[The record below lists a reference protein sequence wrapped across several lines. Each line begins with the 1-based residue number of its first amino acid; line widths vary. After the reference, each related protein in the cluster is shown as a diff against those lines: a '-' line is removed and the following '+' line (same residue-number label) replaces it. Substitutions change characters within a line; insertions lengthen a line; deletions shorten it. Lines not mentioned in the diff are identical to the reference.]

1 MNSKNPNS
9 GLTLVD
15 VRGVLMDT
23 INQLRDGTVDVK
35 TASEIRNLSNSMI
48 DIAKVQVE
56 YIKALPNT
64 VKEALKVD
72 EVKAI
77 AGTLIDRDA
86 ELDITLKEVEFNQK
100 KPYQIGDKSEFDF

>member
-1 MNSKNPNS
+1 MNKNPNS

-15 VRGVLMDT
+15 VRSVLMDT
-23 INQLRDGTVDVK
+23 INQLKNGNVDVK

-56 YIKALPNT
+56 YIKALPNS
-64 VKEALKVD
+64 VKENLKTE

-77 AGTLIDRDA
+77 AGTLIDRDV
-86 ELDITLKEVEFNQK
+86 ELDVALYEVEESK
-100 KPYQIGDKSEFDF
+100 KQPFKLNS

>member
-1 MNSKNPNS
+1 MNNKNVNS

-15 VRGVLMDT
+15 VRSVLMET
-23 INQLRDGTVDVK
+23 INGLKDGSVDVK

-48 DIAKVQVE
+48 DIAKTQIE
-56 YIKALPNT
+56 YLKAIPNS
-64 VKEALKVD
+64 VKEQMSVN

-86 ELDITLKEVEFNQK
+86 ELDVTMKEISESQR
-100 KPYQIGDKSEFDF
+100 KPYQSNR

>member
-1 MNSKNPNS
+1 MNNKNVNS

-15 VRGVLMDT
+15 VRSVLMET
-23 INQLRDGTVDVK
+23 INGLKSGSVDVK

-48 DIAKVQVE
+48 DIAKTQIE
-56 YIKALPNT
+56 YLKAIPNS
-64 VKEALKVD
+64 VKEQMTVN

-86 ELDITLKEVEFNQK
+86 ELDVTMKEIRESQK
-100 KPYQIGDKSEFDF
+100 KSYQMGG

>member
-1 MNSKNPNS
+1 MNTKNQNS

-15 VRGVLMDT
+15 VRTVLMDT
-23 INQLRDGTVDVK
+23 INSLKNGDVDVK
-35 TASEIRNLSNSMI
+35 TAAEIRNLSNSMI

-56 YIKALPNT
+56 YIKSLPNS
-64 VKEALKVD
+64 VKESLKID

-86 ELDITLKEVEFNQK
+86 ELDVTLKEIEESNK
-100 KPYQIGDKSEFDF
+100 KPYQIGG

>member
-1 MNSKNPNS
+1 MNTKNQNS

-15 VRGVLMDT
+15 VRTVLMDT
-23 INQLRDGTVDVK
+23 INNLKKGDVDVK
-35 TASEIRNLSNSMI
+35 TAAEIRNLSNSMI

-56 YIKALPNT
+56 YIKSLPNS
-64 VKEALKVD
+64 VKESLKID

-86 ELDITLKEVEFNQK
+86 ELDVTLKEIEESNK
-100 KPYQIGDKSEFDF
+100 KPYQIGG

>member
-1 MNSKNPNS
+1 MNTKNANS

-15 VRGVLMDT
+15 VRSVLMET
-23 INQLRDGTVDVK
+23 ITKLKNKEMDVK

-56 YIKALPNT
+56 YIKSLPNS
-64 VKEALKVD
+64 VKESLKVD

-86 ELDITLKEVEFNQK
+86 ELDVTLKEIEANNK
-100 KPYQIGDKSEFDF
+100 KPYQIGG